1 MQMEAFVKA
10 GENQVSIGNGSIVRV
25 FELTKDGS
33 FRTSFIRNCRL
44 EEEADLV
51 FGACSEEFV
60 LRFMNGK
67 KKVATL
73 KASMLRVADI
83 LANEADGKKRLEIR
97 FEPYKALGVTYT
109 VSLFYEAT
117 NDKPYLYK
125 TLRLASSDSS
135 VMLDSIDTEFISLP
149 RDLKQKW
156 SRPDMDEAYLS
167 KYHSALG
174 QPIYLNGM
182 YFGNEF
188 PANDN
193 NIEDGI
199 AHITYYSGK
208 ALADIN
214 TESGAYCTW
223 KTVVGAARSLDYEVI
238 RADFLEYIR
247 DISQPIYLRT
257 QYNSWFDHMLDI
269 NKDNIRDS
277 FFEIEKELTATRVAP
292 LHSYVVDD
300 GWTDYDK
307 PFWCFNEKFP
317 NELYESSALAK
328 HFASDFG
335 LWLGPRGGYNLKTY
349 PFARRMQKAKM
360 GGANRQAKDVC
371 TADHRYIQN
380 LSKLFLD
387 YMKRF
392 DINYWKLDGF
402 LLKSCHSKKHGH
414 PTGGYRDI
422 YCFTDHWE
430 NWTRLLKEMRDART
444 KEGKSLWINQTSY
457 CNASPWYLQFSE
469 SLWLQNCTDIGFLDK
484 ADSGEEMKGADFDRM
499 LTYRDD
505 RYFDFIETR
514 AYQFP
519 LSNIYNHEPIYGN
532 TAEIKMT
539 DDEFRKYLYMIA
551 TRGTAFWEL
560 YYSFNM
566 FNKAKWRINADVL
579 GFLKENFHILRNA
592 KLLGKSPKT
601 GSPYGYS
608 AWDGA
613 EGILSVRNPL
623 NRPQS
628 FSVTLDR
635 LIGVAEDAN
644 DLTCAVILPYTES
657 VEEKHYTYG
666 DTFTV
671 ELEPHEVRILRFGKG
686 ETEAPVLEH
695 VNTLDDRHVLLS
707 FDKHVVPVSFPEGY
721 TYELLEN
728 YSDILITLPEALEPA
743 TAKEALA
750 QIFTAHV
757 RDIYGNE
764 AAITAAA
771 SYHVDHKL
779 ETEMVLGKE
788 DFTVHMRVDNAP
800 KDCILWAQGSELSAT
815 LQNGKLVF
823 NCKGLKVRSD
833 DTVAEHRFARVDL
846 VREKNGMLKIYID
859 GTLSGG
865 AYDEKHLFEY
875 LDFGEVK
882 KHDSVSEFTVYDRA
896 LAFDEVK

>member
-1 MQMEAFVKA
+1 MQMEAFIKA
-10 GENQVSIGNGSIVRV
+10 GENQVSIGNGYITRV
-25 FELTKDGS
+25 FEMAKDGS
-33 FRTSFIRNCRL
+33 FRTAFIRNRRL

-60 LRFMNGK
+60 LRFMNGR

-83 LANEADGKKRLEIR
+83 LTNEADGTKRLEVR
-97 FEPYKALGVTYT
+97 FAPYKALGITYT
-109 VSLFYEAT
+109 VSLFYEVT
-117 NDKPYLYK
+117 DDKPYLYK

-135 VMLDSIDTEFISLP
+135 VKLDSIDTEFISLP

-167 KYHSALG
+167 KFHSALG
-174 QPIYLNGM
+174 QPFYLNGM

-208 ALADIN
+208 ALQDIY
-214 TESGAYCTW
+214 TENGAYCTW

-238 RADFLEYIR
+238 RADFLDYIR

-257 QYNSWFDHMLDI
+257 QYNSWFDHMLNI

-277 FFEIEKELTATRVAP
+277 FFEIEKGLTETRVAP

-300 GWTDYDK
+300 GWNDYSQ

-335 LWLGPRGGYNLKTY
+335 LWLGPRGGYDDKTY
-349 PFARRMQKAKM
+349 PFAKHMQRAKM
-360 GGANRQAKDVC
+360 GGANRQARDVC
-371 TADHRYIQN
+371 TADHRYIQE
-380 LSKLFLD
+380 LSELFLD

-484 ADSGEEMKGADFDRM
+484 TDGGEEMKGADFDRM
-499 LTYRDD
+499 LSYRDD
-505 RYFDFIETR
+505 RYFDFLETR

-532 TAEIKMT
+532 TAKIKMT

-579 GFLKENFHILRNA
+579 KFLQENFHILRNA

-623 NRPQS
+623 NKPQT

-635 LIGVAEDAN
+635 LIGVAEDAD

-657 VEEKHYTYG
+657 AEEKHYTYG
-666 DTFTV
+666 DTVTV
-671 ELEPHEVRILRFGKG
+671 ELEPHEVRILRFGKADSS
-686 ETEAPVLEH
+686 APVLEH

-707 FDKHVVPVSFPEGY
+707 FDKHVVPVNFPDGY
-721 TYELLEN
+721 TYEILEN
-728 YSDILITLPEALEPA
+728 YSDILVTLPEALKPA
-743 TAKEALA
+743 TAQEAFDQTFTA
-750 QIFTAHV
+750 QI
-757 RDIYGNE
+757 RDVYGNE
-764 AAITAAA
+764 STITATAC
-771 SYHVDHKL
+771 YHVDHKL
-779 ETEMVLGKE
+779 ETEMVLGTE
-788 DFTVHMRVDNAP
+788 DFTVHMCVENAP
-800 KDCILWAQGSELSAT
+800 KDCILWTQGSDLSAT

-833 DTVAEHRFARVDL
+833 DTVAEHAARVDL
-846 VREKNGMLKIYID
+846 VREKNGMLKIYVD

-865 AYDEKHLFEY
+865 AYDEKHLFED
-875 LDFGEVK
+875 LASGEMK
-882 KHDSVSEFTVYDRA
+882 KHDSVTDFTVYDCARS
-896 LAFDEVK
+896 FDEIK